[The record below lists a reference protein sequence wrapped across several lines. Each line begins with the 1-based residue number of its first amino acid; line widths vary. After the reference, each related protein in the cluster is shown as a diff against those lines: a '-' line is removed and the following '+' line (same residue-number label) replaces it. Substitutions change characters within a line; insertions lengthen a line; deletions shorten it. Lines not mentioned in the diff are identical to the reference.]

1 MPVAVESELCKSYS
15 KQTMKSSV
23 RETSMDII
31 PVISKWNK
39 SAKRDSLK
47 GFKSSV
53 PALELK

>member
-31 PVISKWNK
+31 PVISTWNK
-39 SAKRDSLK
+39 SGKHDLFK
-47 GFKSSV
+47 DFKSSV
-53 PALELK
+53 PAQL